1 MRQISSPEEL
11 QAAAG
16 ATDLQPKFC
25 GDPGT
30 PAKGKREGR
39 SLIYK
44 SEVTFSCSAP
54 YVLVGSTTRICQ
66 DDSIWS
72 GSQPRCIEPSRTTC
86 ENPGTPEYGSM
97 NISLGFKVGSKV
109 EFQCQQG
116 HLLQGS
122 TTRLCL
128 SDLTWSGSQPTC
140 IPHWCKQP
148 KSPPNADVVGMDL
161 ALYGYTLLYSCQ
173 PGFILSG
180 GSEHRVCRSDGSWT
194 GKVPICRVGS
204 KLTEKPTIPLQGMP
218 RPNIHVPDDVFAPDF
233 IWRGS
238 YDYKGQKQP
247 MILTITSFNSSS
259 GIVNVTLSDSNLEFL
274 LSGVYKNREARLM
287 LLLYHMKALAHSTYN
302 QVTEETWAMDGFV
315 SAEPDGGSYVFQ
327 GFIQGKDYGQ
337 FGLQRLGMKVRETN
351 ITTPGTPHV
360 TNSSFVIIAILV
372 PFFGLVLAGLGFY
385 LYKQRKTDQ
394 TQYSGCSVHENNNGQ
409 ATYENPMYD
418 TNTKSAEGKVV
429 RFDPNLNT
437 VCTVV

>member
-1 MRQISSPEEL
+1 
-11 QAAAG
+11 
-16 ATDLQPKFC
+16 
-25 GDPGT
+25 
-30 PAKGKREGR
+30 
-39 SLIYK
+39 
-44 SEVTFSCSAP
+44 
-54 YVLVGSTTRICQ
+54 
-66 DDSIWS
+66 
-72 GSQPRCIEPSRTTC
+72 
-86 ENPGTPEYGSM
+86 M

>member
-1 MRQISSPEEL
+1 MEL
-11 QAAAG
+11 
-16 ATDLQPKFC
+16 
-25 GDPGT
+25 
-30 PAKGKREGR
+30 
-39 SLIYK
+39 
-44 SEVTFSCSAP
+44 AP
-54 YVLVGSTTRICQ
+54 
-66 DDSIWS
+66 
-72 GSQPRCIEPSRTTC
+72 
-86 ENPGTPEYGSM
+86 
-97 NISLGFKVGSKV
+97 
-109 EFQCQQG
+109 
-116 HLLQGS
+116 
-122 TTRLCL
+122 
-128 SDLTWSGSQPTC
+128 
-140 IPHWCKQP
+140 
-148 KSPPNADVVGMDL
+148 
-161 ALYGYTLLYSCQ
+161 YGYTLLYSCQ

-204 KLTEKPTIPLQGMP
+204 KLTEKPTATLQGTP
-218 RPNIHVPDDVFAPDF
+218 SPNIHVPDDVFAPDF

-247 MILTITSFNSSS
+247 MTLTISSFNSST
-259 GIVNVTLSDSNLEFL
+259 GIVNGTLTDSNMEFL

-287 LLLYHMKALAHSTYN
+287 LLLYQMKALSHSTYSR
-302 QVTEETWAMDGFV
+302 VTEETWAMDGFV
-315 SAEPDGGSYVFQ
+315 SAEPDGGSFVFQ

-351 ITTPGTPHV
+351 ITTTAPPHV
-360 TNSSFVIIAILV
+360 TNSSSMAIAILV

-394 TQYSGCSVHENNNGQ
+394 TQYTGCSVHENNNGQ